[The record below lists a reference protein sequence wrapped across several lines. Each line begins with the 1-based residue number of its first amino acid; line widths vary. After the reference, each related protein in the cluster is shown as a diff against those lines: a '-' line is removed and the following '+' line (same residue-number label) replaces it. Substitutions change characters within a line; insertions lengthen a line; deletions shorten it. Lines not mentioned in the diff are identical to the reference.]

1 MAAGNSIKFL
11 SFTVEDIEDNAHM
24 LKLLKHIKPEWVLEN
39 LECEQFEGG
48 LVNRMAAFYQ
58 RSDIRRD
65 DAVVVRVF
73 SDRLGD
79 LNPRNTEFMAMQI
92 AQAAGC
98 FPTVHASFTNG
109 VVYKYAKGRVL
120 GFADLLKHEVIND
133 ITRKVYRLNHVDLG
147 SLKLYDREGH
157 PAKYDG
163 GSGVFSRVKLMLNTM
178 PKVAEDPDR
187 DRRFQNFR
195 QKFTDEMLLEEH
207 EFVKQVHEDVQMPL
221 LFSHGDLH
229 PRNMILNEEKNEV
242 MFVDFELTGFN
253 YACYDLSYMLSAR
266 PFFDVLGWAH
276 KSEPDIS
283 EAARLQYVKGYL
295 TAMFESSAKEAEK
308 ISDLDIEF
316 IGLQLKLGRLLVY
329 HALTV
334 VGLALV
340 NLPGAD
346 LLNLIPVT
354 REKYTSL
361 KNSITDIKSRYVEL
375 RKKMTHTK
383 A

>member
-1 MAAGNSIKFL
+1 MAAANSIKFL
-11 SFTVEDIEDNAHM
+11 SFTVEDIDDNAHM

-39 LECEQFEGG
+39 LECEQLKGG
-48 LVNRMAAFYQ
+48 LVNKMAAFYQ

-73 SDRLGD
+73 SDHLGD

-120 GFADLLKHEVIND
+120 GFADLLKPEVIND
-133 ITRKVYRLNHVDLG
+133 ITRKVYHLNHVDLE
-147 SLKLYDREGH
+147 SLKLYDREGN
-157 PAKYDG
+157 PAIYDG
-163 GSGVFSRVKLMLNTM
+163 GSDIFSRVKLMINTM
-178 PKVAEDPDR
+178 PNVVEDPDR
-187 DRRFQNFR
+187 NRRFQNFR

-207 EFVKQVHEDVQMPL
+207 EFVKQVHEEVQMPL

-253 YACYDLSYMLSAR
+253 YACYDFSYMLSAR

-283 EAARLQYVKGYL
+283 EAARLLYVKGYL
-295 TAMFESSAKEAEK
+295 TAMFESSGKEAEK
-308 ISDLDIEF
+308 ISNLDIEF

-334 VGLALV
+334 AQLAMV

-346 LLNLIPVT
+346 LLSLIPVT
-354 REKYTSL
+354 RENYTSL
-361 KNSITDIKSRYVEL
+361 KNSITNIKSRYVEL
-375 RKKMTHTK
+375 RKMLNPTK